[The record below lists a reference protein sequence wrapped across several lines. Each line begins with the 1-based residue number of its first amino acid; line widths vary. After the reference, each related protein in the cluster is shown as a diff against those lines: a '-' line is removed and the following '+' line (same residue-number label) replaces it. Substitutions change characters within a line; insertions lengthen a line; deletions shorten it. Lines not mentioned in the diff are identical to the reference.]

1 MRAALCQAVSVL
13 WNCLAYFNSCVNPII
28 YNRTP
33 TDSCDERVCP
43 HAHLR
48 SNHTSKLHA
57 IIYNR
62 TSKEFRDAF
71 LEVCRCGR
79 GAGRSG
85 LEVLAALSWTS
96 AAAVE
101 VLAALSWRSAAAV
114 ELRVSAN
121 PSGRSCGHAASCRSR
136 STSVVTPAAS
146 ARFIRR
152 RRHCPFTR
160 RPGCRCLQTPPP
172 CARRRHPWPVPR
184 TCRPY
189 RIAASAPQSPNS
201 RYRPPGILDSTLNN
215 AIVNVRLRP
224 RSAWCCPW

>member
-1 MRAALCQAVSVL
+1 LRAALCQAVSVL

-79 GAGRSG
+79 GAGRSE
-85 LEVLAALSWTS
+85 LEVCRCGRGAGRSELEVCRCGRAASLGQSEWTQLRTRSVMQVTIDERRHASCISALHSPSPALSLHS
-96 AAAVE
+96 PSRLSLSPDAAAVRE
-101 VLAALSWRSAAAV
+101 TPSPVASTTHLSP
-114 ELRVSAN
+114 L
-121 PSGRSCGHAASCRSR
+121 PH
-136 STSVVTPAAS
+136 
-146 ARFIRR
+146 
-152 RRHCPFTR
+152 
-160 RPGCRCLQTPPP
+160 RCLRATKSELTLP
-172 CARRRHPWPVPR
+172 ATR
-184 TCRPY
+184 
-189 RIAASAPQSPNS
+189 NS
-201 RYRPPGILDSTLNN
+201 RLNSQQRN
-215 AIVNVRLRP
+215 R
-224 RSAWCCPW
+224 